1 MPVAEFMAL
10 ANAEYYA
17 THPAI
22 GAAGDFI
29 TAPEISQMFGEMVGL
44 WCADMW
50 QRARQPATHL
60 VELGPGRATLA
71 DDALRAMRRAG
82 FEPSVHLVETS
93 PALREAQK
101 ELIENATWH
110 ERITTLPEDK
120 PLLIIANEFFDALP
134 VRQFI
139 RTLAGWRERMVRNGF
154 DGLEPCPGEK
164 PSEAIVPARLHDADP
179 GGIWE
184 DSPASVRMMRALAK
198 RVGKQG
204 GAILVIDYGY
214 AGYAAGDTLQAVHAH
229 AYADPFA
236 RPGRSDLSAHVDFT
250 ALARA
255 GEGQGLTAFGPA
267 TQGDWLTEL
276 GIGTRAALLGRA
288 NPTRINQIEAAR
300 RRLIDPQEMGE
311 LFKVL
316 ALAPDRWPDP
326 TGFPPPPLR

>member
-1 MPVAEFMAL
+1 MAL
-10 ANAEYYA
+10 ANREYYA

-22 GAAGDFI
+22 GAGGDFI
-29 TAPEISQMFGEMVGL
+29 TAPEISQMFGEIVGL
-44 WCADMW
+44 WCADLW
-50 QRARQPATHL
+50 QRGRQPDIHL
-60 VELGPGRATLA
+60 VELGPGRGTLA

-82 FEPSVHLVETS
+82 LEPPVHLVETS
-93 PALREAQK
+93 PALREKQK
-101 ELIENATWH
+101 ELIEDATWH
-110 ERITTLPEDK
+110 DKITTLPTDR

-134 VRQFI
+134 VRQFV
-139 RTLAGWRERMVRNGF
+139 RTLSGWRERMVRVGGDDF
-154 DGLEPCPGEK
+154 EPVPG
-164 PSEAIVPARLHDADP
+164 SEPRDSLVPVRLLDADP
-179 GGIWE
+179 GGIYE
-184 DSPASVRMMRALAK
+184 DSPAAARMMRALAR
-198 RVGKQG
+198 RVAAQG

-255 GEGQGLTAFGPA
+255 GEAEGLTAFGPV

-288 NPTRINQIEAAR
+288 NPNRVREIEAAR

-316 ALAPDRWPDP
+316 ALAPDSWPDP
-326 TGFPPPPLR
+326 TGFPVPPLA